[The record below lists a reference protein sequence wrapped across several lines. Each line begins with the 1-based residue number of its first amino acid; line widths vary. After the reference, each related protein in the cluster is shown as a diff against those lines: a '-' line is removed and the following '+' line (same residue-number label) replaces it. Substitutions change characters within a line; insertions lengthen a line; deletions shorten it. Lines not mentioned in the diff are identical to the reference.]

1 MSGTGGCDIGGVIP
15 YSAIPQVYDPPSHV
29 VATDNQRPVS
39 ASYPYYVG
47 TSGDFY
53 DPGYR
58 AGFAY
63 QSLDAAVGSGQVSA
77 ATIASLQNSVTDSL
91 AASIVPRLLAV
102 LRSAGPL
109 PPAQRSAASVLG
121 SWDYSMSAD
130 SAAAT
135 VWWTFWS
142 DYVGEVFEP
151 WWKAGHV
158 PAGRDPTGLKAGP
171 GLASL
176 DEDLQAWT
184 LAGPAGTGGGSA
196 VSGGGGAAASGAPAG
211 GGAAVTAVADATF
224 RGPSGHGPAD
234 ARAAMLAAFRQA
246 ASGLSASLGGAAS
259 SWTWGR
265 VHARA
270 FPSVT
275 GAAGL
280 GYGPRA
286 TGGDPFVEDAA
297 DGGMTASTGPS
308 WRMVATLSAPSGGG
322 ASGGGVSAEGVYPG
336 GQSENPASPWYD
348 NLVSLWWD
356 GQYLPVPE
364 PGSAG
369 FTGGVRWALHG

>member
-1 MSGTGGCDIGGVIP
+1 
-15 YSAIPQVYDPPSHV
+15 
-29 VATDNQRPVS
+29 
-39 ASYPYYVG
+39 
-47 TSGDFY
+47 
-53 DPGYR
+53 
-58 AGFAY
+58 
-63 QSLDAAVGSGQVSA
+63 
-77 ATIASLQNSVTDSL
+77 
-91 AASIVPRLLAV
+91 
-102 LRSAGPL
+102 
-109 PPAQRSAASVLG
+109 
-121 SWDYSMSAD
+121 
-130 SAAAT
+130 
-135 VWWTFWS
+135 
-142 DYVGEVFEP
+142 VFEP

-158 PAGRDPTGLKAGP
+158 PAGKDPTGLKVGP
-171 GLASL
+171 SLAPL

-184 LAGPAGTGGGSA
+184 LAETAGPGAGGPVGSAGGGFA
-196 VSGGGGAAASGAPAG
+196 
-211 GGAAVTAVADATF
+211 GGAAVRAVAGAAF
-224 RGPSGHGPAD
+224 RGPSGRGPAG

-275 GAAGL
+275 GASGL

-308 WRMVATLSAPSGGG
+308 WRMVATLSASSGV
-322 ASGGGVSAEGVYPG
+322 SGDGVSAEGVYPG

-369 FTGGVRWALHG
+369 FAGGVRWTLHG